1 MIPGDLNSVLEPVSA
16 DAPCGPD
23 LEMGSDPE
31 FAELERMVIGKAE
44 QQIGDTIVPAQEPD
58 WKQVQR
64 KSMDVL
70 KRSKDLRPAV
80 HLTRSLLR
88 TDAWVG
94 LAHGLKILQ
103 GLVDTYWDSLYP
115 SLDPDDDN
123 DPTMRLNILN
133 TLADTA
139 VLAAIRTTP
148 LISSRSLG
156 RYSLKDID
164 IANGESPPDKGM
176 ATPPTMAN
184 IDGAAQDCDLNEL
197 ELALGAVKDCLTAV
211 AGLDETLA
219 ARTDAGTATF
229 AKVTA
234 LLRKADGFLSPR
246 LAQRRP
252 DAAGVPEGDAGG
264 APMPAARGGGGAR
277 GPISSREDVIK
288 ALDEISGYYAK
299 FEPANPI
306 PLFMAR
312 CKRLVMMNFFDI
324 VKELAP
330 EGLRQVEVLVGQS
343 PSE

>member
-31 FAELERMVIGKAE
+31 FAELERMVVGKAE
-44 QQIGDTIVPAQEPD
+44 QQIGTTIVAAQEPD

-70 KRSKDLRPAV
+70 KRSKDLRPAI

-88 TDAWVG
+88 TDGWVG
-94 LAHGLKILQ
+94 LAQGLKILQ
-103 GLVDTYWDSLYP
+103 GLVDTYWDGLYP
-115 SLDPDDDN
+115 SLDPEDDN

-139 VLAAIRTTP
+139 VLTAIRTTP
-148 LISSRSLG
+148 LVSSRSLG
-156 RYSLKDID
+156 RFSLKDID
-164 IANGESPPDKGM
+164 IANNESPPDKGT

-197 ELALGAVKDCLTAV
+197 ELASGAVKDAMAAL
-211 AGLDETLA
+211 AGLDTTLA
-219 ARTDAGTATF
+219 ERADAGASSF

-234 LLRKADGFLSPR
+234 LLGKAEAFLAPR
-246 LAQRRP
+246 LAQRKP
-252 DAAGVPEGDAGG
+252 AAAGASEGDAGSG
-264 APMPAARGGGGAR
+264 GSTPVARAGGR

-312 CKRLVMMNFFDI
+312 CKRLVMMSFFDI